1 MMEIARLRNI
11 GLSALA
17 CLAAGCASTG
27 VLVEKPGVSLR
38 NVQVAEIDAHAQ
50 TFVLNFDVVNP
61 NPFPLP
67 IRSVSYGVELEGL
80 RLASGET
87 QSAFTV
93 PAGGDGHFA
102 ITVDVD
108 LMRTAPQLLFVVR
121 EGMYRDIPYALEG
134 RFAIDVPL
142 AAPVSF
148 RNEGSIRLNAD
159 ELAADR
165 SD

>member
-1 MMEIARLRNI
+1 MMETARLRNI
-11 GLSALA
+11 ALSAVA
-17 CLAAGCASTG
+17 CFAAGCASTG
-27 VLVEKPGVSLR
+27 AIVERPGVSLR
-38 NVQVAEIDAHAQ
+38 NVSVTEINLDSQ
-50 TFVLNFDVVNP
+50 TFVLDFDVVNP

-67 IRSVSYGVELEGL
+67 VRSVSYGVELEGW

-93 PAGGDGHFA
+93 PAGGDSRFK

-108 LMRTAPQLLFVVR
+108 LMRSAPQLMFII
-121 EGMYRDIPYALEG
+121 RDGIYSDIQYALEG
-134 RFAIDVPL
+134 RFAIDVPF
-142 AAPVSF
+142 ASPVAF

-165 SD
+165 SH

>member
-1 MMEIARLRNI
+1 MMETACFRSIA
-11 GLSALA
+11 LSVVA
-17 CLAAGCASTG
+17 CVATGCASTG

-38 NVQVAEIDAHAQ
+38 NVEVTDIGLDGQ
-50 TFVLNFDVVNP
+50 TFVLEFGVDNP

-67 IRSVSYGVELEGL
+67 ISSIAYGVELEGV

-87 QSAFTV
+87 QYAFTV
-93 PAGGDGHFA
+93 PAGGDSQFE

-108 LMRTAPQLLFVVR
+108 LMRTAPQLMFIVR
-121 EGMYRDIPYALEG
+121 DGIYRDIPYALEG
-134 RFAIDVPL
+134 RFAIDVPF
-142 AAPVSF
+142 ANPVAF
-148 RNEGSIRLNAD
+148 RNEGSIRLNAG